1 MMLQKLS
8 QHIAACYERAGNC
21 KQRAEEAADS
31 AMKTEL
37 LDLESSWTH
46 LARSYEF
53 VESVERFLLSA
64 RNDPNRKVAM
74 TQAAP
79 AEAAAEA
86 EAESYSYPKCRGCG
100 GTMRLF
106 GIEPHP
112 TVEQTDLRTYVCST
126 CDETETEIVPL
137 SPN

>member
-53 VESVERFLLSA
+53 VESVERFLLSS
-64 RNDPNRKVAM
+64 RNDPNGKVAM
-74 TQAAP
+74 TQAVP
-79 AEAAAEA
+79 AEAAAP
-86 EAESYSYPKCRGCG
+86 AESYSYPRCRGCG

>member
-21 KQRAEEAADS
+21 KQRAEEAAVS

-79 AEAAAEA
+79 APAEA
-86 EAESYSYPKCRGCG
+86 EAEGHSYPKCRGCG

-112 TVEQTDLRTYVCST
+112 TVERTDLRTYVCNN